1 MKNFIKVTISVISL
15 LTLLSIPVKS
25 QLSSIDISG
34 SFSSAGSFKYAVT
47 TASGFGGGIDV
58 NIKVFNDFYLILD
71 AGYQSYSIDQDSA
84 LTQWKWNFW
93 DNRYY
98 GSIRADLT
106 DTAKYSLVITPNQ
119 GINSVPV
126 SLKIGYEAKIG
137 DLSIRPYAGAGILFF
152 SRWFYVEENWTKKLT
167 KLDNTFNYSYRN
179 FAPSKQGNPIML
191 LGGINLIYPL
201 IDYISVKG
209 EFNYIYFVETEGM
222 GYSELPFSNNLNF
235 KLGLSFS
242 Y

>member
-1 MKNFIKVTISVISL
+1 MKNSIKIFASVILFFAIFSL
-15 LTLLSIPVKS
+15 PVNS
-25 QLSSIDISG
+25 QLSSIGLSG
-34 SFSSAGSFKYAVT
+34 SFSTAGSLKYAVT
-47 TASGFGGGIDV
+47 KASGFGGGVDV
-58 NIKVFNDFYLILD
+58 SVKVFNNFYLTVYT
-71 AGYQSYSIDQDSA
+71 GYQSYSIDQDSA

-119 GINSVPV
+119 GINSIPV
-126 SLKIGYEAKIG
+126 ALKIGYEAKIG
-137 DLSIRPYAGAGILFF
+137 ELSVRPYIGAGILFF
-152 SRWFYVEENWTKKLT
+152 SRWFYVEENWTKKLS

-191 LGGINLIYPL
+191 LGGLSLTYPL
-201 IDYISVKG
+201 IDYINVKG
-209 EFNYIYFVETEGM
+209 EFNYTYFVETEGM

>member
-1 MKNFIKVTISVISL
+1 MKNSIKIFASVILFFAIFSL
-15 LTLLSIPVKS
+15 PVNS
-25 QLSSIDISG
+25 QLSSIGLSG
-34 SFSSAGSFKYAVT
+34 SFSTAGSLKYAVT
-47 TASGFGGGIDV
+47 KASGFGGGVDV
-58 NIKVFNDFYLILD
+58 SVKVFNNFYLTVYT
-71 AGYQSYSIDQDSA
+71 GYQSYSIDQDSA

-119 GINSVPV
+119 GINSIPV
-126 SLKIGYEAKIG
+126 ALKIGYEAKIG
-137 DLSIRPYAGAGILFF
+137 ELSVRPYIGAGILFF
-152 SRWFYVEENWTKKLT
+152 SRWFYVEENWTKKLS

-191 LGGINLIYPL
+191 LGGLSLTYPL
-201 IDYISVKG
+201 IDYINVKG
-209 EFNYIYFVETEGM
+209 EFNYTYFVETEGM
-222 GYSELPFSNNLNF
+222 GYSVLPFSNNLNF

>member
-1 MKNFIKVTISVISL
+1 MKNSIKIFASVILFFAIFSL
-15 LTLLSIPVKS
+15 PVNS
-25 QLSSIDISG
+25 QLSSIGLSG
-34 SFSSAGSFKYAVT
+34 SFSTAGSLKYAVT
-47 TASGFGGGIDV
+47 KASGFGGGVDV
-58 NIKVFNDFYLILD
+58 SVKVFNNFYLTVYT
-71 AGYQSYSIDQDSA
+71 GYQSYSIDQDSA

-119 GINSVPV
+119 GINSIPV
-126 SLKIGYEAKIG
+126 ALKIGYEAKI
-137 DLSIRPYAGAGILFF
+137 DELSVRPYIGAGILFF
-152 SRWFYVEENWTKKLT
+152 SRWFYVEENWTKKLS

-191 LGGINLIYPL
+191 LGGLSLTYPL
-201 IDYISVKG
+201 IDYINVKG
-209 EFNYIYFVETEGM
+209 EFNYTYFVETEGM

>member
-1 MKNFIKVTISVISL
+1 MKNLLKLSISVISL
-15 LTLLSIPVKS
+15 IVVLSFPVKS
-25 QLSSIDISG
+25 QLSSIDING
-34 SFSSAGSFKYAVT
+34 SFSTAGSLKYAVT
-47 TASGFGGGIDV
+47 KANGFGGGIDV
-58 NIKVFNDFYLILD
+58 SVKVFNNFYLTAS

-84 LTQWKWNFW
+84 LTQWQWYFW

-106 DTAKYSLVITPNQ
+106 DTAKYSLVVTPNQ

-126 SLKIGYEAKIG
+126 SFKIGYEAKIG
-137 DLSIRPYAGAGILFF
+137 DFSVRPYVGAGILFF
-152 SRWFYVEENWTKKLT
+152 SRWFYVEESWTKKLT

-191 LGGINLIYPL
+191 LGGLSLSYPL
-201 IDYISVKG
+201 FDYIGVKG
-209 EFNYIYFVETEGM
+209 EFNYTHFVETEGM